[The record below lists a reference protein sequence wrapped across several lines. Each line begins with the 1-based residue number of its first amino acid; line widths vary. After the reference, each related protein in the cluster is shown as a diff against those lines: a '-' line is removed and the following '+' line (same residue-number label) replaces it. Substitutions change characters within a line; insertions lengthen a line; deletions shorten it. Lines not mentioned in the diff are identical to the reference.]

1 MLLAA
6 LVLPL
11 PIFSV
16 RCIDPPVLESMKL
29 KGVIKRHYYPGDRI
43 DYECYRGYF
52 YVLPYLLSATCE
64 PNGSWSRIEEAC
76 LRKSCPDIKVKHGKV
91 VAPNETFEWE
101 SEAHISC
108 DEGYFLRGKPI
119 IVCNLIGENVSWSDT
134 IPHCEKIYC
143 GQPPKIKHGKHTNSY
158 RNIFEYN
165 ELITYSCDLSN
176 GPDEYSLVGQS
187 KLVCIEPNKW
197 SSDPPLCK
205 EACGDP
211 PRFDTMR
218 LQGAPKPNYR
228 PGECVQYECRL
239 GFKPKVPTLP
249 RSALCQ
255 DNNTWSS
262 LQDACIEKSC
272 PNVGEPV
279 NGQVNFVNGSA
290 LFGSQVHFACNPGFY
305 LIGAKILYCAISGDN
320 VAWSDN
326 IPICENACGDPPR
339 FETMRLQGAPKPRY
353 RPGERIQYDCRLGFK
368 PIIPLRS
375 RSAVCEDDNTWS
387 ALEEACTRKS
397 CPNLGD
403 PMNGQVYFV
412 NGSILF
418 GSQAHFVC
426 NQGFYLIGERI
437 LHCEISENNVSWN
450 DDSPMCER
458 ILCSTPGNIKNGRF
472 TIYKDEYQYNEIVTY
487 VCDPSNG
494 PDEYSLVG
502 ESRLVCVD
510 HDRWSS
516 DPPEC
521 KVVKCDY
528 PVVEHG
534 MIVSGFRRK
543 FYYKTQV
550 VFKCN
555 QGFSLHGSSTIVCN
569 ANSTWEPTIPTCT
582 QGMKVSFSFFFFR
595 FIF

>member
-1 MLLAA
+1 MLLVV
-6 LVLPL
+6 LVFLLP
-11 PIFSV
+11 
-16 RCIDPPVLESMKL
+16 
-29 KGVIKRHYYPGDRI
+29 
-43 DYECYRGYF
+43 
-52 YVLPYLLSATCE
+52 T
-64 PNGSWSRIEEAC
+64 
-76 LRKSCPDIKVKHGKV
+76 
-91 VAPNETFEWE
+91 
-101 SEAHISC
+101 
-108 DEGYFLRGKPI
+108 
-119 IVCNLIGENVSWSDT
+119 VSD
-134 IPHCEKIYC
+134 
-143 GQPPKIKHGKHTNSY
+143 
-158 RNIFEYN
+158 
-165 ELITYSCDLSN
+165 
-176 GPDEYSLVGQS
+176 
-187 KLVCIEPNKW
+187 
-197 SSDPPLCK
+197 
-205 EACGDP
+205 
-211 PRFDTMR
+211 
-218 LQGAPKPNYR
+218 
-228 PGECVQYECRL
+228 
-239 GFKPKVPTLP
+239 
-249 RSALCQ
+249 
-255 DNNTWSS
+255 
-262 LQDACIEKSC
+262 
-272 PNVGEPV
+272 
-279 NGQVNFVNGSA
+279 
-290 LFGSQVHFACNPGFY
+290 
-305 LIGAKILYCAISGDN
+305 
-320 VAWSDN
+320 
-326 IPICENACGDPPR
+326 ACGDPPR

-450 DDSPMCER
+450 DDSPICEK

-569 ANSTWEPTIPTCT
+569 ANSTWEPKIPTCT
-582 QGMKVSFSFFFFR
+582 QEPVAATPKPSTTHASGPRPNTTTVSSSTGLHPATTTTSSHAAYVSPTVDLEPDSFEDFDAAVIGVIILSVLIAVGTVTACLYKYSTER
-595 FIF
+595 TERAH